1 MRSPADRLKLRSHFL
16 HVQRER
22 VGPVLLTGIAL
33 LGVLT
38 GTSTAQ
44 AQAAGYDT
52 SLRSIGPATIN
63 QANFDVRTRSPILS
77 IGASTVENRPS
88 MVPAV
93 YDPSLG
99 RFVSATT
106 PSRGA
111 IAVSSSGMVSVIVNQ
126 QSGTFVTGSLT
137 SSTPLHSESVPSP
150 SAAATTTLVT
160 VTPTGNGR

>member
-1 MRSPADRLKLRSHFL
+1 MRSPTDRLKLRHRPL
-16 HVQRER
+16 RVLPRK
-22 VGPVLLTGIAL
+22 VGPFLLAGSAL

-38 GTSTAQ
+38 GTSAAR

-63 QANFDVRTRSPILS
+63 QANFDVRARSPILS
-77 IGASTVENRPS
+77 IAASTMENRPS

-93 YDPSLG
+93 YDPSVG

-111 IAVSSSGMVSVIVNQ
+111 IAVSSSGMISVIVSQ
-126 QSGTFVTGSLT
+126 QSGAFVTGSLT
-137 SSTPLHSESVPSP
+137 SSTPLHSEGVPSP
-150 SAAATTTLVT
+150 SATVTTTLIT
-160 VTPTGNGR
+160 ATPTGNGR